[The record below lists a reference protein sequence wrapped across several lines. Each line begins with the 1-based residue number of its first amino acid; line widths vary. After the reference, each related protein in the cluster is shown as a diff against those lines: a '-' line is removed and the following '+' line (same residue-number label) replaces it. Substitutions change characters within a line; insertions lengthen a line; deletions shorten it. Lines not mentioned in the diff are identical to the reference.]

1 MHVANRT
8 VSKKSPAT
16 SVSRQSKR
24 SQKEKYQIDKVIQ
37 INKKDKRKC
46 KSPDNPVSIQMPT

>member
-46 KSPDNPVSIQMPT
+46 